1 MKPVTQNYN
10 RSGRQNRSHR
20 TQVTRPARPADTIRA
35 FTLIE
40 LLVVIAIIAIL
51 ASLLLPALS
60 RAKESAYRIKC
71 TNNLRQLS
79 LSSKLYAGDF
89 GDYLPPRTNAWR
101 WPTLLQDVYKNPA
114 LLVCPTDARR
124 GPPATGMTSPTPAD
138 RASRSYFINGWNDYF
153 LKTLSPGDFNN
164 YMAGT
169 LARSLKESVIR
180 LPSETIIFGEKQNAA
195 PDYFMD
201 MFEQD
206 SGQFG
211 GNDADR
217 AEYSCHSTAQTG
229 KGGGADLAFADGSAR
244 YLKRGSAIWPLNLW
258 AIGDADRAAYA
269 FQLP

>member
-1 MKPVTQNYN
+1 MKPVTQNNN
-10 RSGRQNRSHR
+10 RSGKQDNSLRVR
-20 TQVTRPARPADTIRA
+20 VTRPARTAHPVRA

-51 ASLLLPALS
+51 ASLLLPALG

-71 TNNLRQLS
+71 TNNLKQLS

-101 WPTLLQDVYKNPA
+101 WPTLLQDVYKNQA

-124 GPPATGMTSPTPAD
+124 GTPATDVTSPTPAD
-138 RASRSYFINGWNDYF
+138 RAPRSYFINGWNDYF
-153 LKTLSPGDFNN
+153 SETLSAADFNS
-164 YMAGT
+164 YLAGT
-169 LARSLKESVIR
+169 SARSLKENVIR
-180 LPSETIIFGEKQNAA
+180 LPSETIIFGEKQNNAA
-195 PDYFMD
+195 DYFMD

-217 AEYSCHSTAQTG
+217 AEYSCHSTAQAG

-244 YLKRGSAIWPLNLW
+244 YLKRGAAIWPLNLW
-258 AIGDADRAAYA
+258 AISDADRTGYA